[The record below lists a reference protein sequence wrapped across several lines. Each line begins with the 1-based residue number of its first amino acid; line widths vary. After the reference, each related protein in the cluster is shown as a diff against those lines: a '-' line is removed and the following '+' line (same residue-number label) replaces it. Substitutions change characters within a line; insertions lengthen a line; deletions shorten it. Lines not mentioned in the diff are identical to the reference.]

1 MLSSALLSGVVEKNK
16 TKQNKKR
23 KKIRKRKQ
31 EQQKQQKN
39 RKNPVIPTADQI
51 KGIHLTLSAPREKII
66 YFLFTLLLLNRISR
80 S

>member
-1 MLSSALLSGVVEKNK
+1 MLSSAFLLGVVEKNK
-16 TKQNKKR
+16 TKQKR

-39 RKNPVIPTADQI
+39 QKNTVIPTANQI

-66 YFLFTLLLLNRISR
+66 YFLFTVLLLNRISR